1 MIGESDAGGLAGWQ
15 RWVRVA
21 ARVLFAIA
29 IPALIIS
36 TAVRILFSTQAVYT
50 YAIDHYHAAAVT
62 GIARDDLIA
71 ATEDIRAYFTDNQDY
86 LRTLVHDQSGDVV
99 PLFNTREVLHMHD
112 VKQVVRFFY
121 GLQTWSLLVV
131 AAYSVA
137 VVLWAGEESL
147 AMLARRALRA
157 VLATLVLLVLFGVV
171 AAAGGFDAAFVTFHQ
186 LVFHNDYWR
195 LDPTR
200 DHLVQMFPEGFW
212 LDATVLLCLLI
223 AAEALLLGGGAWLY
237 LRRHRHEH
245 AGTPPATPRSSPT
258 DEERQLLRSG

>member
-1 MIGESDAGGLAGWQ
+1 MTDSGGQATDWQ
-15 RWVRVA
+15 RWLRVV
-21 ARVLFAIA
+21 ARALYAIA
-29 IPALIIS
+29 IPLLIIS
-36 TAVRILFSTQAVYT
+36 TAVRVLFSTQAVYT
-50 YAIDHYHAAAVT
+50 YAIDHYHAAEVT
-62 GIARDDLIA
+62 GISRDDLIA

-86 LRTLVHDQSGDVV
+86 LRTLVHDQNGDVV

-131 AAYSVA
+131 ATYSVA
-137 VVLWAGEESL
+137 IVLWAGEESL
-147 AMLARRALRA
+147 ADLARRTLRA
-157 VLATLVLLVLFGVV
+157 VLATIVLLVLFGVV

-186 LVFHNDYWR
+186 IVFHNDYWR

-223 AAEALLLGGGAWLY
+223 ALEALTLGGVAWLY
-237 LRRHRHEH
+237 LRRHPAR
-245 AGTPPATPRSSPT
+245 AGTPPETPRPSPV
-258 DEERQLLRSG
+258 DDERQPLRSR